1 MFDLF
6 LRIDYFIFFFINQT
20 LSNTFFDFLMPIFD
34 RPSPIIIL
42 FIYFIII
49 YYIKEE
55 ERKHFIF
62 WTILGLILCDQ
73 SGRILKLFF
82 LRERPWAYFELDTI
96 HNLSSNYGKN
106 LSFPSNHSA
115 NLFGA
120 YIIISSFL
128 PRWKKIFLIVAITIM
143 FSRIYIGAHFP
154 SDIIG
159 GIIIGLFWG
168 TLLIQI
174 KNSLI
179 R

>member
-1 MFDLF
+1 
-6 LRIDYFIFFFINQT
+6 
-20 LSNTFFDFLMPIFD
+20 
-34 RPSPIIIL
+34 
-42 FIYFIII
+42 
-49 YYIKEE
+49 
-55 ERKHFIF
+55 
-62 WTILGLILCDQ
+62 
-73 SGRILKLFF
+73 
-82 LRERPWAYFELDTI
+82 
-96 HNLSSNYGKN
+96 
-106 LSFPSNHSA
+106 FPSNHSA

-128 PRWKKIFLIVAITIM
+128 PRWKKIFLIVTITIM